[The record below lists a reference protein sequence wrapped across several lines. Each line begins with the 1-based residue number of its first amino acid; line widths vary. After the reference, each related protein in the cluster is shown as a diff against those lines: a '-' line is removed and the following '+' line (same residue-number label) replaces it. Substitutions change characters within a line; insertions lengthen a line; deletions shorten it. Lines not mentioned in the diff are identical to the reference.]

1 MKKDPSGKSRGFG
14 FVRFSDGDLQRKVHG
29 MKHAINGRRIE
40 LKLPRQVR
48 LVFKSQPGN
57 GTHPCL
63 CLLSVKSIT
72 YSPDGNTSLA
82 YLHLSNPQHSPHT
95 PITHLPPSILLL
107 YTFPPPQHTYFTPL
121 KQSPAYMP
129 TKLFVGCLP
138 LKPEVTTDELSNYFG
153 PYGKLDDVY
162 IPKPYRYLHVCTL
175 YTLVNTRM

>member
-1 MKKDPSGKSRGFG
+1 MKKDPGGKSRGFG
-14 FVRFSDGDLQRKVHG
+14 FVRFADADLQRKVHG

-48 LVFKSQPGN
+48 LNSGN
-57 GTHPCL
+57 GTDPCL
-63 CLLSVKSIT
+63 CLLSVKSIS

-82 YLHLSNPQHSPHT
+82 YLYLSNP
-95 PITHLPPSILLL
+95 IHLPP
-107 YTFPPPQHTYFTPL
+107 TFLPPHTYCTPL

-138 LKPEVTTDELSNYFG
+138 LKPEVTTDELTNYFA

-162 IPKPYRYLHVCTL
+162 IPRPYRYVCV
-175 YTLVNTRM
+175 YTVDSGEHKNVSCP